1 MNVLRAFK
9 KTRFFLFVNI
19 GGLAIGLAVSIM
31 LILFIVNELGY
42 DKHLENYERIIRLN
56 TVKEENG
63 DKTVYGINLRKAYT
77 ELPGKVPGIEAA
89 TQIYYAGETEIQY
102 QKERFQDKEV
112 LYVDKG
118 FFDVFHLKFI
128 EGTLRTAFAE
138 NNSAVINRSLANGIF
153 GGVDDAVGKH
163 LNIGGT
169 EVLVSAVV
177 ENLPLNTHF
186 SFDILVNMETQKWID
201 NAYGLEFFTYY
212 LIKDNV
218 SFETTC
224 ENIVKEYQPM
234 ADAWGTFFVGKASG
248 KIEKLSDIY
257 WNSEVSDSFGKSNNI
272 SFIWLLSVLSVLI
285 LFLAVANFINLFIAQ
300 GESRMLEIG
309 IRKSNGARRQ
319 DIIRQF
325 FKEVSIIVFIS
336 FVLGLCLTILLT
348 PAFATL
354 IKKDIDLIQ
363 LLNPWFILSIVF
375 LFVVT
380 VVLSAAYP
388 SFYLSRFS
396 PLDILGKRLK
406 FSKRRLTVSIVVFQS
421 LITIVL
427 ISFIWMINKQASY
440 LENMSLGYNPKQVVY
455 LSLSRNLFGS
465 FGAVE
470 NELLTQ
476 SEIKEIST
484 AQHIFGFGGSGQ
496 FIGLYEDEGIKFG
509 INEYRIRAG
518 SAELMGVEL
527 IDGEFFKPNLP
538 DSIRQIILN
547 EAAVKELGLRLPVAG
562 KVVNYS
568 GSAAEI
574 VGVVKD
580 FFYLDPAQQIT
591 PLALSR
597 VGGGWNLYIRLVDHV
612 TRSKAEEVI
621 TKVLHKFDSEYVF
634 NPVWAEDI
642 HAKKFDNL
650 RTQSRVILI
659 ASCLSMFIAMLGLV
673 AIHLYTTK
681 RRTKE
686 VGIRRVNGA
695 TASDIFSLL
704 SVDIIKWVLIA
715 GLIAIPVTY
724 YVISEWMSN
733 FVNRTSLSWYIL
745 VVPILIQ
752 GIIAIVVTSGIS
764 WKALSQNPIETLK
777 KD

>member
-1 MNVLRAFK
+1 
-9 KTRFFLFVNI
+9 
-19 GGLAIGLAVSIM
+19 
-31 LILFIVNELGY
+31 
-42 DKHLENYERIIRLN
+42 
-56 TVKEENG
+56 
-63 DKTVYGINLRKAYT
+63 
-77 ELPGKVPGIEAA
+77 
-89 TQIYYAGETEIQY
+89 
-102 QKERFQDKEV
+102 
-112 LYVDKG
+112 
-118 FFDVFHLKFI
+118 
-128 EGTLRTAFAE
+128 
-138 NNSAVINRSLANGIF
+138 
-153 GGVDDAVGKH
+153 
-163 LNIGGT
+163 
-169 EVLVSAVV
+169 
-177 ENLPLNTHF
+177 
-186 SFDILVNMETQKWID
+186 
-201 NAYGLEFFTYY
+201 
-212 LIKDNV
+212 
-218 SFETTC
+218 
-224 ENIVKEYQPM
+224 
-234 ADAWGTFFVGKASG
+234 
-248 KIEKLSDIY
+248 
-257 WNSEVSDSFGKSNNI
+257 
-272 SFIWLLSVLSVLI
+272 
-285 LFLAVANFINLFIAQ
+285 
-300 GESRMLEIG
+300 
-309 IRKSNGARRQ
+309 
-319 DIIRQF
+319 
-325 FKEVSIIVFIS
+325 
-336 FVLGLCLTILLT
+336 
-348 PAFATL
+348 
-354 IKKDIDLIQ
+354 
-363 LLNPWFILSIVF
+363 
-375 LFVVT
+375 
-380 VVLSAAYP
+380 
-388 SFYLSRFS
+388 
-396 PLDILGKRLK
+396 
-406 FSKRRLTVSIVVFQS
+406 
-421 LITIVL
+421 
-427 ISFIWMINKQASY
+427 
-440 LENMSLGYNPKQVVY
+440 
-455 LSLSRNLFGS
+455 
-465 FGAVE
+465 
-470 NELLTQ
+470 
-476 SEIKEIST
+476 
-484 AQHIFGFGGSGQ
+484 
-496 FIGLYEDEGIKFG
+496 
-509 INEYRIRAG
+509 
-518 SAELMGVEL
+518 MGVEL